1 MSPSGCTAQVSHD
14 SWNGPGT
21 DLKKDRVAMPVDS
34 DTLLG
39 RHKELP
45 IWHQGQ
51 LYRLQITRQ
60 GKLILTK

>member
-1 MSPSGCTAQVSHD
+1 
-14 SWNGPGT
+14 
-21 DLKKDRVAMPVDS
+21 MPVDS

-39 RHKELP
+39 KHKELP

-51 LYRLQITRQ
+51 LYRLQIRRQ